1 MLHLFDSEEQD
12 LTDSGCSVGHGSL
25 FSWKP
30 QTVMTVWIR
39 PDLRSQ
45 SALPVA
51 LLPVASNSDQDH
63 VRCLRVHPEATR
75 QFIRIDVGQADI
87 K

>member
-39 PDLRSQ
+39 PKADDPKLHFATNQLR
-45 SALPVA
+45 
-51 LLPVASNSDQDH
+51 
-63 VRCLRVHPEATR
+63 
-75 QFIRIDVGQADI
+75 
-87 K
+87 